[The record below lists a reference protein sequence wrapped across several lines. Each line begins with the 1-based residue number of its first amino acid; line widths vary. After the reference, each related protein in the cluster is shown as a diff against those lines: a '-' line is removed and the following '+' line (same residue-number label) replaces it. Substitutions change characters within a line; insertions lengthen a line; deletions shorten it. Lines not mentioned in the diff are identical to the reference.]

1 MIGIRSCSGRTSL
14 LQRTCKVPSSTVKI
28 DWSLLTGS
36 FGGTSSVVLD
46 SSSDCDQKMKW
57 LFFPCLW
64 FSRAQLCKRL
74 AGKTVLIT
82 GASFGIG
89 ESLALTLAETKAHL
103 LLVARTTDK
112 LLEVKQKVEAK
123 GGYAEIFPCD
133 LSDPTAVQTLLQHLL
148 QLPNGIDVVITN
160 AGKSIRRSIFDSLDR
175 LHDFSRTMNL
185 NYFGPVQL
193 LLALIPTLTLRRGQV
208 INISAVNVLL
218 APPLTWAAYQASK
231 TAFDQWF
238 RCVGPELNARGV
250 ATTSIYLPLVRTRMI
265 EPTKE
270 YRNAPAMQP
279 EQVASLI
286 CRAINSR
293 RRSYGPWW
301 LLAAQLASVLFRRP
315 WEVLTTWYMRH
326 QFRG

>member
-1 MIGIRSCSGRTSL
+1 
-14 LQRTCKVPSSTVKI
+14 
-28 DWSLLTGS
+28 
-36 FGGTSSVVLD
+36 
-46 SSSDCDQKMKW
+46 
-57 LFFPCLW
+57 
-64 FSRAQLCKRL
+64 L

-82 GASFGIG
+82 GASYGIG
-89 ESLALTLAETKAHL
+89 ESLAEALAQTEARL
-103 LLVARTTDK
+103 LLVARTADK
-112 LLEVKQKVEAK
+112 LCVVKQKVEAR
-123 GGYAEIFPCD
+123 GGRADVLPCD
-133 LSDPTAVQTLLQHLL
+133 LTDAAEVESLLRHLL
-148 QLPNGIDVVITN
+148 QLPDGIDVVVSN
-160 AGKSIRRSIFDSLDR
+160 AGKSIRRSVFDSLDR

-193 LLALIPTLTLRRGQV
+193 LLALIPTLVARRGQV
-208 INISAVNVLL
+208 INVSAVNVLL
-218 APPLTWAAYQASK
+218 ASPPRWAAYQASK

-301 LLAAQLASVLFRRP
+301 LLPAQLASVLFRRP
-315 WEVLTTWYMRH
+315 WEVLMTWSVRRRL
-326 QFRG
+326 RG

>member
-1 MIGIRSCSGRTSL
+1 MRL
-14 LQRTCKVPSSTVKI
+14 
-28 DWSLLTGS
+28 
-36 FGGTSSVVLD
+36 
-46 SSSDCDQKMKW
+46 
-57 LFFPCLW
+57 LFFPFLW
-64 FSRAQLCKRL
+64 FSRSKLRGRL

-82 GASFGIG
+82 GASYGIG
-89 ESLALTLAETKAHL
+89 ESLAQALAETKARL
-103 LLVARTTDK
+103 ILVARTADK
-112 LLEVKQKVEAK
+112 LLEVKQQVEAR
-123 GGYAEIFPCD
+123 GGRADVFPCD
-133 LSDPTAVQTLLQHLL
+133 LTNTAAVDVLLQQLL
-148 QLPNGIDVVITN
+148 QFPDGIDIVVNN

-193 LLALIPTLTLRRGQV
+193 LLALIPTLVARRGQV

-218 APPLTWAAYQASK
+218 TSPPKWAAYQASK

-265 EPTKE
+265 EPTAE
-270 YRNAPAMQP
+270 YKHAPAMRP

-301 LLAAQLASVLFRRP
+301 LLPAQLASVLLRRP
-315 WEVLTTWYMRH
+315 WEVFTTWRLRR
-326 QFRG
+326 QLRG